1 MRSAAFGVRF
11 WACVAVVALVT
22 AVCGC
27 KGGQRLLSQSD
38 EVQLGR
44 EAGDDFEREHGRDH
58 DARRATLMSR
68 IGSRIESV
76 CEPPDYPYDFR
87 VMGDNAVNAVAFP
100 GGRIYL
106 YRGLFEALAY
116 DEAQLA
122 WVAAH
127 EATHVSRRHA
137 TSRIEKQLGYE
148 LVIQLIFGND
158 TTGKIAGLAAGL
170 VLQDYGRDNE
180 LEADR
185 MGLDYAQAA
194 GYDPTAALAVVDK
207 FAKLQGK
214 DPNKFEI
221 LFMSHP
227 GNSERGDALKAH
239 LRARGWSGRYYR
251 P

>member
-1 MRSAAFGVRF
+1 MRAAACGVRF
-11 WACVAVVALVT
+11 WACVVVVALVM

-38 EVQLGR
+38 EIQLGR

-58 DARRATLMSR
+58 DARRTQLMSR
-68 IGSRIESV
+68 IGSRIEPV

-87 VMGDNAVNAVAFP
+87 VMADDAVNAVAFP

-122 WVAAH
+122 WVAGH
-127 EATHVSRRHA
+127 EATHVARRHA
-137 TSRIEKQLGYE
+137 TRRIEKQLGYE
-148 LVIQLIFGND
+148 LVIQLVFGKD
-158 TTGKIAGLAAGL
+158 STGKIAGLAAGL

-180 LEADR
+180 FEADR
-185 MGLDYAQAA
+185 LGVDYAQAA
-194 GYDPTAALAVVDK
+194 GYDPTAAVAVLDK
-207 FAKLQGK
+207 FAELHGK

-227 GNSERGDALKAH
+227 GNTDRRDAVKAH
-239 LRARGWSGRYYR
+239 IKAQGWSGRYYR